1 MPMIRVG
8 VVGTGGMGSVHARHY
23 AKMADVELIA
33 FDADAVKLDSFMERF
48 QVRDAKSFE
57 EVLELV
63 DAVDLCLPTDLH
75 AEYGLRCLRA
85 GKPVLIEK
93 PLARTLQQG
102 RELLEA
108 AANAW
113 LMPGQVV
120 RYFREYAAAHKAVKS
135 GVVGNPAAV
144 RMRRGGLAPQGGVG
158 WFMDHNR
165 SGGVLLD
172 LAVHEFDWLHWTFGP
187 VESVFAQSVAK
198 NGHGPDYALAVLKF
212 ESGVVGHVEA
222 TWMDPSGFRAH
233 FEVCGSGG
241 MIEHDSRNVPTLRA
255 HAGGKTVLESNLAPE
270 DDPFYNQLR
279 HFADCVEGKVTPNVS
294 AEDGFNAMAIG
305 LAALESAQTGWAVR
319 PERA

>member
-1 MPMIRVG
+1 MIRVG

-23 AKMADVELIA
+23 AKMPDVEVVA
-33 FDADAVKLDSFMERF
+33 FDADADKLESFIERF
-48 QVRDAKSFE
+48 HVRSASSFE
-57 EVLELV
+57 DVLSSV

-75 AEYGLRCLRA
+75 AEYGLKCLRA

-93 PLARTLQQG
+93 PLARTLEEG
-102 RELLEA
+102 RELLKA
-108 AANAW
+108 ASNTL

-120 RYFREYAAAHKAVKS
+120 RYFREYAAAHRAVKA
-135 GVVGNPAAV
+135 GTVGHPAVV

-158 WFMDHNR
+158 WFMDHER

-172 LAVHEFDWLHWTFGP
+172 LAVHEFDWLNWTFGP
-187 VESVFAQSVAK
+187 VESVYAQSVAK
-198 NGHGPDYALAVLKF
+198 NASGPDYALTVLKF
-212 ESGVVGHVEA
+212 ESGVIGHVEA

-241 MIEHDSRNVPTLRA
+241 MIEHDSRVATTLRT

-279 HFADCVEGKVTPNVS
+279 HFADCIGGKATPNVT
-294 AEDGFNAMAIG
+294 AADGFNAMAIG
-305 LAALESAQTGWAVR
+305 LAALESAKSGRAVR